1 MYFDFED
8 YHPSLEHLDRA
19 LTGLEMVLLTIIFHL
34 VMIIMILLAPK
45 WMPKWLQ
52 WKSPPPL
59 VLQQAPP
66 RDQTRFVF
74 VQPRVER
81 SVPKAPDRA
90 EASDRDRL
98 ARSLERA
105 PNPTNPLPF
114 SRGNT
119 PERIDQPP
127 APVARG
133 RGPQPD
139 PAAGQMA
146 RNQQNQPQPDSK
158 VMKAPE
164 GSPVLTIPTTKPAP
178 PQNGTKGAAGAAPVP
193 GGLMGEAL
201 RNLQRSMRDE
211 GFQNLGGAGGQQ
223 FGPEIQFDTKGV
235 EFGPWLNRFIAQL
248 RRNWYAILPYEAM
261 LGTKGHVAITF
272 NVHKTGALTDVSVVG
287 PCPID
292 AFNNAAFGAL
302 MATNPTSPIPAA
314 YPDEKA
320 VFTVTFFYNETPPRQ

>member
-19 LTGLEMVLLTIIFHL
+19 LTGLEVILLTIIFHL
-34 VMIIMILLAPK
+34 VMIIAILLAPK
-45 WMPKWLQ
+45 WMPKWAQ
-52 WKSPPPL
+52 RTPTPL
-59 VLQQAPP
+59 VLQQPP
-66 RDQTRFVF
+66 REQMRYVF

-81 SVPKAPDRA
+81 PVFKAPDRA
-90 EASDRDRL
+90 EPSDRDRV
-98 ARSLERA
+98 ARAPERA
-105 PNPTNPLPF
+105 DKPTDPLPF

-119 PERIDQPP
+119 PERVDTPA

-139 PAAGQMA
+139 PAAGQFA
-146 RNQQNQPQPDSK
+146 RNQQNQPPQPDSQ
-158 VMKAPE
+158 VMRTPD
-164 GSPVLTIPTTKPAP
+164 GPPVLTIPNAKTTAP
-178 PQNGTKGAAGAAPVP
+178 PQNGAGGTAAVP
-193 GGLMGEAL
+193 GGLMGDAI

-211 GFQNLGGAGGQQ
+211 GFQNLGGTGGQ

-302 MATNPTSPIPAA
+302 MATNPTSPIPSA

-320 VFTVTFFYNETPPRQ
+320 FFTVTFFYNETPPRQ

>member
-8 YHPSLEHLDRA
+8 YHPSLEPLSRS
-19 LTGLEMVLLTIIFHL
+19 LTQLEVVLLTIIFHL
-34 VMIIMILLAPK
+34 VMIIVILLSPK
-45 WMPKWLQ
+45 WMPKWFA
-52 WKSPPPL
+52 PTPL
-59 VLQQAPP
+59 PLALQAPQQQP
-66 RDQTRFVF
+66 RFVF
-74 VQPRVER
+74 VQPRIER
-81 SVPKAPDRA
+81 SVSKAPNRA
-90 EASDRDRL
+90 EASDRDRQ

-119 PERIDQPP
+119 PERVDQPP

-146 RNQQNQPQPDSK
+146 RNQQDQPQPDSQMMRTPDSSSIPALK
-158 VMKAPE
+158 P
-164 GSPVLTIPTTKPAP
+164 PVA
-178 PQNGTKGAAGAAPVP
+178 QNGANGTAASA

-211 GFQNLGGAGGQQ
+211 GFQNLGGSGGQ

-302 MATNPTSPIPAA
+302 MATNPTQPIPPA

-320 VFTVTFFYNETPPRQ
+320 FFTVTFFYNEVPPRQ

>member
-19 LTGLEMVLLTIIFHL
+19 LTGLEVVLLTIIFHL

-45 WMPKWLQ
+45 WMPRWLPVRAAQ
-52 WKSPPPL
+52 PL
-59 VLQQAPP
+59 VLQQPP
-66 RDQTRFVF
+66 KEQTRFVF

-81 SVPKAPDRA
+81 PAKPPDRA
-90 EASDRDRL
+90 EPSDRDRQ

-119 PERIDQPP
+119 FERVDQPP

-139 PAAGQMA
+139 PMAGQMA
-146 RNQQNQPQPDSK
+146 RNQPQNQPQPDSQSSR
-158 VMKAPE
+158 VPEFSAP
-164 GSPVLTIPTTKPAP
+164 LTPPSAKPPAAAT
-178 PQNGTKGAAGAAPVP
+178 QNGAGGTAAQP
-193 GGLMGEAL
+193 GGLMGDAI

-211 GFQNLGGAGGQQ
+211 AFQNLGGTGGQ

-272 NVHKTGALTDVSVVG
+272 NVHKTGALTDVTVVG

-302 MATNPTSPIPAA
+302 MATNPTQPIPAA
-314 YPDEKA
+314 YPDERA
-320 VFTVTFFYNETPPRQ
+320 FFTVTFFYNETPPRQ

>member
-19 LTGLEMVLLTIIFHL
+19 LTQLEMVLLTIIFHL
-34 VMIIMILLAPK
+34 VMIIVILLAPK
-45 WMPKWLQ
+45 WMPAWLQ
-52 WKSPPPL
+52 SRPAQPL
-59 VLQQAPP
+59 ALLQQPP
-66 RDQTRFVF
+66 KEQTRFVF

-81 SVPKAPDRA
+81 PVTRAPDRA
-90 EASDRDRL
+90 EPSDRNRA
-98 ARSLERA
+98 ARSPERT

-119 PERIDQPP
+119 FERVDQPP

-139 PAAGQMA
+139 PAVGQMA
-146 RNQQNQPQPDSK
+146 RNQQPNPAQSDSQT
-158 VMKAPE
+158 MRMPE
-164 GSPVLTIPTTKPAP
+164 SSSVLTMPAAKPPA
-178 PQNGTKGAAGAAPVP
+178 PQNGANGSASVP
-193 GGLMGEAL
+193 GGLMGDAI

-211 GFQNLGGAGGQQ
+211 SFQNLGGAGGQ

-235 EFGPWLNRFIAQL
+235 EFGPWLTRFIAQL
-248 RRNWYAILPYEAM
+248 KRNWYAILPYEAM

-272 NVHKTGALTDVSVVG
+272 NVHKTGALTDVTVVG

-302 MATNPTSPIPAA
+302 MATNPTQPIPAA
-314 YPDEKA
+314 YPDERA
-320 VFTVTFFYNETPPRQ
+320 FFTVTFFYNEIPPRQ